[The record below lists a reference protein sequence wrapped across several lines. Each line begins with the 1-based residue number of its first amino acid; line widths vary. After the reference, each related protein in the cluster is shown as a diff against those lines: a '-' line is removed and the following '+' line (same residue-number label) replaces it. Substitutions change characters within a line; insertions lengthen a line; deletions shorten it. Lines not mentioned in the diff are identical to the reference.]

1 MPGLDTAEL
10 MVGNGEVIAAAPPG
24 TAEVAIGTVPA
35 TPWVDLGYANE
46 DGVTL
51 GDSPSETNVGAWQSP
66 DPVLVLTTE
75 LARTFAFN
83 LMQWNADVLAFVF
96 GGGLVT
102 PAPAAGASFAPST
115 TGRGKYALLM
125 RWLDPEGNV
134 CQFYVSRGKVT
145 GDVGAQLARTAA
157 GVFSVTFTSTPDA
170 GENGWV
176 YTSDAPGLSGAM
188 LLQTNSGEV
197 KVASTSKA
205 SAA

>member
-1 MPGLDTAEL
+1 
-10 MVGNGEVIAAAPPG
+10 MVGNGEVIAAAPAATPNVPL
-24 TAEVAIGTVPA
+24 ATVPA
-35 TPWVDLGYANE
+35 SPWVDLGYANE

-66 DPVLVLTTE
+66 TPVLVLTTE

-96 GGGLVT
+96 GGGLIT
-102 PAPAAGASFAPST
+102 PAPAEGDTFAPTKTSRST
-115 TGRGKYALLM
+115 YALLM

-134 CQFYVSRGKVT
+134 CQFYVPRGRVT

-157 GVFSVTFTSTPDA
+157 GVFSVTFTSLPEATEDA
-170 GENGWV
+170 WR
-176 YTSDAPGLSGAM
+176 YTSDSPGMGA
-188 LLQTNSGEV
+188 LTLIASASGEV
-197 KVASTSKA
+197 TTQKASNGTSKA